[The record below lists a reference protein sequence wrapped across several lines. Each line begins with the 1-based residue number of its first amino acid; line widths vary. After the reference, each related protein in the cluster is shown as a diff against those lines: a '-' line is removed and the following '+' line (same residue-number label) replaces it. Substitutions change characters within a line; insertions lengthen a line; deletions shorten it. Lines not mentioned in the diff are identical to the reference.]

1 MLKLL
6 CLLIFGS
13 IPAFG
18 ERPIIGYVG
27 GVVGIK
33 VPKDTLSVSFNQTN
47 QLLFNHTAIVALP
60 LDLEDQSYSLS
71 VESKSGS
78 QQIPFLVK
86 AKNYPEQRLT
96 IKNQKY
102 VEPSKN
108 DLERI
113 RKEQH
118 AMKNAY
124 RHVSAIPTDLRPF
137 LQPIEGTITS
147 LFGFRRILNG
157 LPRNPHSGLDIAA
170 PRGTKIKTPAPGKVI
185 LTGDFFFNG
194 NTILI
199 DHGGGLITMV
209 CHLDEIY
216 VESNEELS
224 RSSVIGT
231 VGSTG
236 RATGPH
242 LHWSVSLQGHR
253 IDPQSFMNTINS
265 L

>member
-33 VPKDTLSVSFNQTN
+33 VPKDTLSVAFNQTN

-60 LDLEDQSYSLS
+60 LDLEDQSYLLS
-71 VESKSGS
+71 VEAKSGS

-102 VEPSKN
+102 VEPSTN

-113 RKEQH
+113 RKE
-118 AMKNAY
+118 
-124 RHVSAIPTDLRPF
+124 
-137 LQPIEGTITS
+137 
-147 LFGFRRILNG
+147 
-157 LPRNPHSGLDIAA
+157 
-170 PRGTKIKTPAPGKVI
+170 
-185 LTGDFFFNG
+185 
-194 NTILI
+194 
-199 DHGGGLITMV
+199 
-209 CHLDEIY
+209 
-216 VESNEELS
+216 
-224 RSSVIGT
+224 
-231 VGSTG
+231 
-236 RATGPH
+236 
-242 LHWSVSLQGHR
+242 
-253 IDPQSFMNTINS
+253 
-265 L
+265 

>member
-1 MLKLL
+1 MSKLL
-6 CLLIFGS
+6 YFFVLGS
-13 IPAFG
+13 ISAFG
-18 ERPIIGYVG
+18 NGPIIGYIG
-27 GVVGIK
+27 GVIGIK
-33 VPKDTLSVSFNQTN
+33 VPQDAIRASFNQTN
-47 QLLFNHTAIVALP
+47 QLIFNNTALIPLP
-60 LDLEDQSYSLS
+60 LDLENQSYFLS
-71 VESKSGS
+71 VEAKSGS

-86 AKNYPEQRLT
+86 TKNYPEQRIT

-102 VEPSKN
+102 VEPSTS

-113 RKEQH
+113 RNEQR

-124 RHVSAIPTDLRPF
+124 GQVSATPTNLRPF
-137 LQPIEGTITS
+137 LQPIDGTITS

-170 PRGTKIKTPAPGKVI
+170 PLGTKIKAPAPGNVI

-209 CHLDEIY
+209 CHLDKIY
-216 VESNEELS
+216 VETSEELS
-224 RSSVIGT
+224 RGTVIGT

-253 IDPQSFMNTINS
+253 IDPQSFMETINS
-265 L
+265 K